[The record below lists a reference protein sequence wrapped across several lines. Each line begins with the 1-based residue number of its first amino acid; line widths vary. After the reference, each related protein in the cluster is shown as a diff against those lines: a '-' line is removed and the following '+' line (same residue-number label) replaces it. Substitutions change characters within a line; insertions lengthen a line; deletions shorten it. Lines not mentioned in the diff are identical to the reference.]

1 MDEMEMSEFVI
12 PKESLGDE
20 CKPGDRLTLEVT
32 EMSDDGVS
40 VKFVG
45 KEKSAKPEPS
55 MLEDAELAEAFS
67 GKGM

>member
-1 MDEMEMSEFVI
+1 MEMAEFVI
-12 PKESLGDE
+12 PAESLGGSE
-20 CKPGDRLTLEVT
+20 CKPGDRITLEVT

-45 KEKSAKPEPS
+45 KEKTAKPEPS

-67 GKGM
+67 GKGT